1 MHQSSRSKFEVLEGR
16 QLLSAAWGAQGK
28 LIGQDLV
35 AAQFPQITG
44 AGESV
49 VVIDSGVD
57 YNHPSLGGGWGNKV
71 VAGWDFASN
80 DSDPMSSS
88 YAHGTGVAG
97 MLAASPFDYDGQ
109 HFQGIAPGAKIIA
122 LRETNTSQVASAL
135 QWVIA
140 NKAKYNIVAINYTDF
155 GGGNKTIAQSMKASL
170 AKLTSMNVY
179 VSTPSGNNGSTGG
192 VGDVGGEANVGS
204 VNKGGGMSGFTN
216 RGPGLDFLAP
226 GEKVTLPYYDVG
238 SKKGI
243 YVDVADGTSFSAPQ
257 IAGAAALIRQVNPNF
272 SNADINSILA
282 TSAVQT
288 YDSATKRSYPRLNLY
303 GAITLAYQRIGKPT
317 PAAPP
322 PSDPGAPEGVS
333 ISTPTPIG
341 ANTVLEV
348 ENFDSG
354 KDGTSY
360 HDAQSANLGGNS
372 YRNGTGVD
380 IISANDQG
388 STRAVG
394 IVKAGE
400 WLRYT
405 TNVQSAG
412 TYNIEFRVAALGAGG
427 KFHLEVDGKNVT
439 GSLAVTDTKSWTSY
453 TSVIRKGV
461 ALTAGQHTMRLVFE
475 TNGKTGYVGN
485 FNLIR
490 FTKAAATSSPAAVTA
505 PPSPAYKAVNLSAG
519 TYVAIQ
525 AEDFDNGANGVAY
538 KDSTSANQGGQYR
551 STSVDIE
558 KTSDSKGGYDVGY
571 LTQGEWLDYTVNV
584 AKGGT
589 FNVDARIASA
599 YTGGK
604 FHLEVD
610 GKNVTGSLSFVN
622 TGNFQKWT
630 TLRKSGVAI
639 SAGKHTIRLVI
650 ETTGGHP
657 FAGNVNWIQF
667 S

>member
-1 MHQSSRSKFEVLEGR
+1 MDQKSHSEIEVLEGR
-16 QLLSAAWGAQGK
+16 QLLSAAWGAQAK

-35 AAQFPQITG
+35 ASQFPQITG
-44 AGESV
+44 AGETV

-57 YNHPSLGGGWGNKV
+57 YNHPSLGGGFGKKV

-97 MLAASPFDYDGQ
+97 MLAASPYDYNGY
-109 HFQGIAPGAKIIA
+109 HYQGIAPGAKIIA
-122 LRETNTSQVASAL
+122 LRETNTAQIAAAL

-140 NKAKYNIVAINYTDF
+140 NKAKYNIVALNYTDF

-170 AKLTSMNVY
+170 ATLTAMNVY
-179 VSTPSGNNGSTGG
+179 ASTPSGNSGSTSG
-192 VGDVGGEANVGS
+192 VTDVGGVANVGS

-216 RGPGLDFLAP
+216 RGPGLDYLAP

-238 SKKGI
+238 SKKSI

-272 SNADINSILA
+272 SNADINSILT

-303 GAITLAYQRIGKPT
+303 GAITLAYQRIGKTT
-317 PAAPP
+317 PPVQA
-322 PSDPGAPEGVS
+322 DPGEPAGVS
-333 ISTPTPIG
+333 VSAPTPIG
-341 ANTVLEV
+341 ASTVLQV
-348 ENFDSG
+348 EDFDSG
-354 KDGTSY
+354 NEGTAY
-360 HDAQSANLGGNS
+360 HDAESKNLGGNS

-380 IISANDQG
+380 IITANDE
-388 STRAVG
+388 SSSRAVG

-400 WLRYT
+400 WLKYT
-405 TNVQSAG
+405 TNVQAAG

-427 KFHLEVDGKNVT
+427 AFHLEVDGKNVT
-439 GSLAVTDTKSWTSY
+439 GTLAVPDTKNWNTY
-453 TSVIRKGV
+453 TSVTKTGIS
-461 ALTAGQHTMRLVFE
+461 LTAGQHTMRLVFDK
-475 TNGKTGYVGN
+475 NGKTGYVGN
-485 FNLIR
+485 FNLMR
-490 FTKAAATSSPAAVTA
+490 FVKSGSTATPAAASPAFKT
-505 PPSPAYKAVNLSAG
+505 VNLSAG
-519 TYVAIQ
+519 TYVAVQ

-538 KDSTSANQGGQYR
+538 KDSTTANQGGQYR
-551 STSVDIE
+551 NTSVDIE
-558 KTSDSKGGYDVGY
+558 KSADSGGGYDVGY
-571 LTQGEWLDYTVNV
+571 MTAGEWLDYTVNV
-584 AKGGT
+584 AKAGT
-589 FNVDARIASA
+589 FNVDFRIASA

-604 FHLEVD
+604 FHLEID
-610 GKNVTGSLSFVN
+610 GKNVTGSLAFTN

-639 SAGKHTIRLVI
+639 TAGQHTIKLVV

-657 FAGNVNWIQF
+657 FAGNVNWMQF